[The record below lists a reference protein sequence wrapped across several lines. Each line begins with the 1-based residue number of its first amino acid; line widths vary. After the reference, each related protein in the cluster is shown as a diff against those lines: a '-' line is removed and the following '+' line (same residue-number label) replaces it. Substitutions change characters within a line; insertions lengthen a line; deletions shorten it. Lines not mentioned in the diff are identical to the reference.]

1 MSARLPAG
9 VEREIKIP
17 VAELAAVR
25 ERLVAVGAMLE
36 APRALERN
44 RVYERADGSDPLLS
58 SGRLLRLRED
68 GAGARLTYKGVA
80 RLEAGLKIRGERE
93 IEVDSAGA
101 AAAFLEGLGFVV
113 VRRYEKRRE
122 TWRLGGVLVALDE
135 TPIGC
140 FVELEATGDRP
151 DRAGSREAGAEIE
164 TAARRLGLDPA
175 RAEPRSYLALYEAWR
190 TQHPEAPPDMAFDP
204 PKSPAPGQGPGA

>member
-9 VEREIKIP
+9 VEREIKVP

-25 ERLVAVGAMLE
+25 DRLVAVGAVLE
-36 APRALERN
+36 APHALERN

-80 RLEAGLKIRGERE
+80 RFEAGQKIREERE
-93 IEVDSAGA
+93 IEVDSARA
-101 AAAFLEGLGFVV
+101 AAAILEGLGFVV

-122 TWRLGGVLVALDE
+122 TWRLGDVLVALDE

-140 FVELEATGDRP
+140 FVELEAAGDRP
-151 DRAGSREAGAEIE
+151 DRAGSGEAGAEIE
-164 TAARRLGLDPA
+164 TAARRLGLDPS

-190 TQHPEAPPDMAFDP
+190 ARHPEAPPDMAFDP
-204 PKSPAPGQGPGA
+204 PKSSAAGQEPGA